1 MISGKVHNVKIAGKN
16 RVLNARSDT
25 PDIRD
30 RMYEPALIQLQPS
43 LDYRDPGLVLDQGS
57 EGACTG
63 FGLAAVIN
71 VLNYQKRK
79 VTTKVS
85 PRMLYEMAKKHDQ
98 WPGEDY
104 EGSSCRGAIQGWK
117 NMGVCSEQEWK
128 YTPNRPGELTINR
141 AKAAR
146 SRVLGAYYRL
156 RPEVSDYHAAL
167 NEVCAIYVS
176 AQVHA
181 GWFTPKSDQ
190 KVDLATI
197 QPDSTPE
204 GGHAFAIVGYNSRGF
219 IVQNSWGSKW
229 GTEGFALWLYEDW
242 LANISDGWV
251 FRLAVPTPNIF
262 GLTSKSI
269 ANMTSEFELKP
280 PKRHEIAGHFVHFDD
295 GKFKK
300 RGNYWS
306 TLKDIKNTAE
316 LIKKSAST
324 KKYNHF
330 LIYAHGGLNSPESSA
345 KRVRALKEGFKRNG
359 IYPFHI
365 MYDTGLVEELK
376 DTVLRAFTGKRTE
389 GFFTDLR
396 DRIQEQTDLL
406 IEDFLRKP
414 ATPIWEEMKAD
425 TFRPFDYNSE
435 NNTADGI
442 KTITAFIDALQDTH
456 LKIHLA
462 GHSTGSLLI
471 GHLLQALDPH
481 NTPNIIQSCSLMAP
495 ACSIGFYKSYYEP
508 RLLDEEEEN
517 NLIKLPQL
525 SIYNLSNRLEEDDNV
540 SLVYRK
546 SLLYLVS
553 RALERHID
561 KPMLGLQ
568 KFAKKLDSKSRLTIH
583 VSKKGAKKGTTC
595 SKSHGGF
602 DNDLSTM
609 NSILTDI
616 LGKPPKNPFTEN
628 EMKGF

>member
-1 MISGKVHNVKIAGKN
+1 M
-16 RVLNARSDT
+16 
-25 PDIRD
+25 
-30 RMYEPALIQLQPS
+30 
-43 LDYRDPGLVLDQGS
+43 
-57 EGACTG
+57 
-63 FGLAAVIN
+63 
-71 VLNYQKRK
+71 
-79 VTTKVS
+79 
-85 PRMLYEMAKKHDQ
+85 
-98 WPGEDY
+98 
-104 EGSSCRGAIQGWK
+104 
-117 NMGVCSEQEWK
+117 
-128 YTPNRPGELTINR
+128 
-141 AKAAR
+141 
-146 SRVLGAYYRL
+146 
-156 RPEVSDYHAAL
+156 
-167 NEVCAIYVS
+167 
-176 AQVHA
+176 
-181 GWFTPKSDQ
+181 
-190 KVDLATI
+190 
-197 QPDSTPE
+197 
-204 GGHAFAIVGYNSRGF
+204 
-219 IVQNSWGSKW
+219 
-229 GTEGFALWLYEDW
+229 
-242 LANISDGWV
+242 
-251 FRLAVPTPNIF
+251 
-262 GLTSKSI
+262 TSK
-269 ANMTSEFELKP
+269 FELNP

-295 GKFKK
+295 GQFKK

-330 LIYAHGGLNSPESSA
+330 LIYAHGGLNTPASSA

-389 GFFTDLR
+389 GFFTDLH
-396 DRIQEQTDLL
+396 DQIQEQTDLL

-425 TFRPFDYNSE
+425 AFRPFDYSSE

-442 KTITAFIDALQDTH
+442 KTITTFIDALQDTH

-495 ACSIGFYKSYYEP
+495 ACSIEFYKSHYEP
-508 RLLDEEEEN
+508 RLLDEEVAN

-561 KPMLGLQ
+561 KPLLGLQ

-583 VSKKGAKKGTTC
+583 VSKKGAKKGATC

-616 LGKPPKNPFTEN
+616 LGKPPKKPFTEN